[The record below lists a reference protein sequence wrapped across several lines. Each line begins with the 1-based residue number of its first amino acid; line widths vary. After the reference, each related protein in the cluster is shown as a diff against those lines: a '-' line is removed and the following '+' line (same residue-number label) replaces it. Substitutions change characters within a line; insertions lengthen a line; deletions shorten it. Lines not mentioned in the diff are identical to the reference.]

1 MWASLFG
8 RSATF
13 IAHAEARGAV
23 TIPWQGSMP
32 SVVLKCRLRP
42 VSRNASL
49 HIYATVNVYSDNDN
63 EAIFSIWR
71 GDRRTA
77 LKSVR
82 KRIPA
87 RSRVF
92 MDLELET
99 VAGRSSAVEIEA
111 RLEAA
116 LAGELVVNGPPPSQ
130 DSFEPVPFMT
140 VRDLEAERSRPP
152 QDFYSFRDDDGSE
165 RYASQLDLPYV
176 VPDVTGDVAPPP
188 ARERV
193 DYSPG
198 VQDRRTAI
206 FLTFGQSQ
214 AANAHERRHVT
225 MRGVLN
231 FNPFDMQCY
240 RAADPLLGASNQGG
254 SIWTLMG
261 DRLIAEQMFDRVI
274 IIPAAVGGTW
284 LYQWM
289 PGGALHRRL
298 MLILLRLRSAGIA
311 PTAFLWQQGE
321 SEGNAEG
328 FPGDMYLKG
337 FGQLVASIRD
347 LGFGAPIYVAKSTMT
362 SGPAPN
368 GEAIRNAQAN
378 AAASIAGVRMGP
390 DTDVIAVSDRFDQ
403 CHFGA
408 AGQSRAAE
416 LWVQALADL
425 CRAR

>member
-23 TIPWQGSMP
+23 TIPWQGSTP
-32 SVVLKCRLRP
+32 SVVLKCRLQA

-71 GDRRTA
+71 GDRTTA

-92 MDLELET
+92 MDLELEA
-99 VAGRSSAVEIEA
+99 VAGRSSAVEVEG
-111 RLEAA
+111 RLEVA
-116 LAGELVVNGPPPSQ
+116 LAGELVVNKPLPGQ

-140 VRDLEAERSRPP
+140 VRDLEAERSRPH
-152 QDFYSFRDDDGSE
+152 QHLYSFRDDDGSE
-165 RYASQLDLPYV
+165 KYASELDLPYV
-176 VPDVTGDVAPPP
+176 VPDATGDVAPLP

-193 DYSPG
+193 DYSPTE
-198 VQDRRTAI
+198 QDRRTAI

-225 MRGVLN
+225 TRGVLN

-240 RAADPLLGASNQGG
+240 RAADPLLGASNHGG

-274 IIPAAVGGTW
+274 IIPAAVGGSW

-289 PGGALHRRL
+289 PGGSLHRRL
-298 MLILLRLRSAGIA
+298 MLILLRLRRARIA

-321 SEGNAEG
+321 SEGNTEG
-328 FPGDMYLKG
+328 FPGEMYLRG
-337 FGQLVASIRD
+337 FGQLVASLRD
-347 LGFGAPIYVAKSTMT
+347 LGFRAPIYVAKSTMT
-362 SGPAPN
+362 SGPPPN
-368 GEAIRNAQAN
+368 GEAIRTAQAN
-378 AAASIAGVRMGP
+378 AAASIAGVRTGP

-408 AGQSRAAE
+408 AAQLRAAE